1 MTYEGKITM
10 SEFKTV
16 VERFEENQK
25 KVIEVMNHRFDQVDE
40 RFNVVDKEI
49 KVMKHDVIGLKD
61 GVHSLKQ
68 EVALL
73 HEGQTAIRADLR
85 RKVSYDDFEMLE
97 KRVARLE
104 CKVA

>member
-1 MTYEGKITM
+1 MTEEGRITM

-16 VERFEENQK
+16 VERFEDNQQK
-25 KVIEVMNHRFDQVDE
+25 IVEVMNYRFDKVDNE
-40 RFNVVDKEI
+40 
-49 KVMKHDVIGLKD
+49 LKT
-61 GVHSLKQ
+61 VNSKINTLNQ

-97 KRVARLE
+97 KRVARIE
-104 CKVA
+104 TKIA

>member
-1 MTYEGKITM
+1 MTEEGKITM

-16 VERFEENQK
+16 VERFEDNQK
-25 KVIEVMNHRFDQVDE
+25 KIIEVMNHRFDTVYTDMHA
-40 RFNVVDKEI
+40 RKE
-49 KVMKHDVIGLKD
+49 DVS
-61 GVHSLKQ
+61 SLKE

-97 KRVARLE
+97 KRVARIE
-104 CKVA
+104 

>member
-1 MTYEGKITM
+1 MTEEGKITM

-16 VERFEENQK
+16 VERFEDNQK
-25 KVIEVMNHRFDQVDE
+25 KIIEVMNHRFDKVETDMHAI
-40 RFNVVDKEI
+40 KE
-49 KVMKHDVIGLKD
+49 DVS
-61 GVHSLKQ
+61 SLKE

-97 KRVARLE
+97 KRVARIE
-104 CKVA
+104 